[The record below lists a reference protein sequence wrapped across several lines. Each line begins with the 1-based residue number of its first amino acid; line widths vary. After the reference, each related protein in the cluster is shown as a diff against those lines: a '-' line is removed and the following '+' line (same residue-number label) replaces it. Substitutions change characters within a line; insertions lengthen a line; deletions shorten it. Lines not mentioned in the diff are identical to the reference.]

1 MGKCPAGACYVLPL
15 DSARFSRYLLR
26 MVSTVENTQPAPVKR
41 QKTFHSKDTRQAV
54 HAMYVAG
61 IAPLRISRETGVPA
75 NTVNKWITRGGWT
88 AGKDTLT
95 RVGQNAVASTITREV
110 ERQSTEV
117 LGLLAGELAAQARLL
132 AKNKPKTLGAL
143 ALGRTATVNTL
154 ATACDKVFG
163 WSRDGGPRCL
173 VQIGT
178 LTQIDENTTTYRHCG
193 VAPGAVVDITEDKP
207 AESDLNR

>member
-1 MGKCPAGACYVLPL
+1 M
-15 DSARFSRYLLR
+15 DSPPVAVQNSVTLAKPVARR
-26 MVSTVENTQPAPVKR
+26 A
-41 QKTFHSKDTRQAV
+41 HSKDTRQAV

-95 RVGQNAVASTITREV
+95 RVGQNAVASTISREV
-110 ERQSTEV
+110 EAQSQEV
-117 LGLLAGELAAQARLL
+117 LGLLSGELLAQARLF
-132 AKNKPKTLGAL
+132 AKNKPKTLTSL
-143 ALGRTATVNTL
+143 AMGRTATVNQL

-163 WSRDGGPRCL
+163 WSKDGGPRCL

-178 LTQIDENTTTYRHCG
+178 LNQLAETPQPVVSCG
-193 VAPGAVVDITEDKP
+193 VPAGAVLDITEEKP
-207 AESDLNR
+207 AETGLNH